1 MTDSVVQEYL
11 DRLDI
16 WTDIRGHLQFM
27 HETVLSYTNP
37 VVIELGIQAGNSTSA
52 LLAAVSVT
60 HGTLYSC
67 DIQTREQLKLGI
79 VPGSGGLRRV
89 PDDWWDLPFWKTM
102 CGTTGDD
109 LSAEAREWL
118 PDECDVLF
126 VDTEHTTEHVLAVMD
141 EYMPRVKEG
150 GVALFHDTH
159 WTPGD
164 YDSPYPEGPVA
175 KGIDQYCKAH
185 GLSWEDR
192 PGSYGMGVV
201 QL

>member
-1 MTDSVVQEYL
+1 MTDVIEEYLARLDLWSDIQGHLRFMRETVVQYNSP
-11 DRLDI
+11 
-16 WTDIRGHLQFM
+16 T
-27 HETVLSYTNP
+27 
-37 VVIELGIQAGNSTSA
+37 VIELGIQAGNSTSA
-52 LLAAVSVT
+52 LLAGVLVSK
-60 HGTLYSC
+60 GTLYSC
-67 DIQTREQLKLGI
+67 DIQTREQLKLGV
-79 VPGSGGLRRV
+79 VPGSGGWRRI
-89 PDDWWDLPFWKTM
+89 PDDWWDLPYWKTL

-109 LSAEAREWL
+109 LSAEALAWMPE
-118 PDECDVLF
+118 ECDVLF

-164 YDSPYPEGPVA
+164 VESPIPDGPVA
-175 KGIDQYCKAH
+175 AGIDQYCSAH
-185 GLSWEDR
+185 GIPWEDR